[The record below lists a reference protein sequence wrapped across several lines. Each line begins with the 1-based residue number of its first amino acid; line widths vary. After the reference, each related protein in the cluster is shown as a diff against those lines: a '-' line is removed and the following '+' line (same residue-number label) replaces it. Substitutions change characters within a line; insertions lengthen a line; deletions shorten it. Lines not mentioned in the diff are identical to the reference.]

1 MAVTTKNKRI
11 QVGDLDFDQIKS
23 NIKSY
28 LKGQDE
34 FSDYDFEGSALSTL
48 VDVLAYNTH
57 YNAIYTNLAVN
68 ESFLDS
74 ASKRASV
81 VSLAKSLGY
90 TPRSAR
96 CPRATITATLGGAD
110 PAATTASL
118 PIEQPF
124 STVVN
129 GKTYNFF
136 NTASQTV
143 SRAINGNFVF
153 TDVELIQ
160 GTKISHRYTYG
171 TGQRFLIQNENCD
184 TSTLTVRVQ
193 PNAASDQSYVY
204 TQASTI
210 LDINEESRIYFIKEI
225 EGGLYEITFGD
236 DILGRQL
243 EEGNVI
249 SITYYVSDLDEANYA
264 KTFTYNGATLLSGTV
279 SCTAISSATGGAAPE
294 DIDSIKHNA
303 PRMYAAQNRAVTPDD
318 YKALIYTLYP
328 EARSVTV
335 WGGEN
340 NSPPVYGKTYICVK
354 PEGALKLTQTQKDYI
369 NNNILQQRNI
379 VTITPE
385 LVDPEYF
392 NIKVTSFVYYDPRQT
407 TKTALEIA
415 NQVKQE
421 IFNYDETTLAKFDS
435 MLRYSK
441 LVRLIDDADPAITN
455 NITRVMVRRQ
465 FSPAYNISA
474 EYKLTLINPI
484 SQDGGKQG
492 KVFSSTGFY
501 IPNSTRIHFL
511 DDDSAGNVRL
521 YYVNEQQEQV
531 FVNKTIGTID
541 YEAGQVVVRNLTIT
555 KLDGPVFEMQVKPES
570 YDVVCAL
577 NQIVTIDRDLIEIR
591 AIADQTAAGD
601 LQAGFNYDFNS
612 IRS

>member
-34 FSDYDFEGSALSTL
+34 FSDYDFEGSAMSTL

-249 SITYYVSDLDEANYA
+249 SITYYVSDLDAANYA
-264 KTFTYNGATLLSGTV
+264 KTFTYNGSTLLSGTV
-279 SCTAISSATGGAAPE
+279 SCTVISAATGGAAPE

-392 NIKVTSFVYYDPRQT
+392 NIKITSFVYYDPRQT

-421 IFNYDETTLAKFDS
+421 IFNYDDTALAKFDS

-484 SQDGGKQG
+484 SQDGGNQG

-511 DDDSAGNVRL
+511 DDDSAGNIRL

-555 KLDGPVFEMQVKPES
+555 KLDGPIFEMQVKPES

-577 NQIVTIDRDLIEIR
+577 NQIVTIDRNLIEIK